1 MLGVRMTKGLFAR
14 GGLLSSLRAGD
25 SRKSTGQFASSEI
38 RPATLE
44 DCDAI
49 LDIYNFYV
57 TESLISFEEEPTD
70 IKYWHEKFKLLNE
83 LGLPFLVAV
92 SNSSELLGFAYLA
105 PWRQKS
111 AYRSTAENSIYL
123 KKSAIGKGL
132 GPQLLGELLRLG
144 KQAGIKEV
152 VAVISDSGAE
162 TSIEMHKK
170 FGFKK
175 MGHLPRV
182 GFKLNNWLGVNL
194 MQKSL

>member
-1 MLGVRMTKGLFAR
+1 MLGEVMAKRLFAR
-14 GGLLSSLRAGD
+14 NGFVNSLRSKD
-25 SRKSTGQFASSEI
+25 SGKSSGQLDTVI

-44 DCDAI
+44 DCKAI
-49 LDIYNFYV
+49 LEIYNYYV
-57 TESLISFEEEPTD
+57 SDSLISFEEEPTD
-70 IKYWHEKFKLLNE
+70 IQYWQEKFNLLNE
-83 LGLPFLVAV
+83 LGLPFIVAV
-92 SNSSELLGFAYLA
+92 SDSLELVGFAYLA

-111 AYRSTAENSIYL
+111 AYRTTAENSIYL
-123 KKSAIGKGL
+123 KKSALGYGIG
-132 GPQLLGELLRLG
+132 PLLLSELLRLG
-144 KQAGIKEV
+144 KLAGIKEV

-175 MGHLPRV
+175 IGHLPRV

>member
-1 MLGVRMTKGLFAR
+1 MTKRLFAR
-14 GGLLSSLRAGD
+14 NGFVNSLRSKD
-25 SRKSTGQFASSEI
+25 SGMSSGQLASVI

-44 DCDAI
+44 DCEAI
-49 LDIYNFYV
+49 REIYNYYV
-57 TESLISFEEEPTD
+57 SESLISFEEEPTD
-70 IKYWHEKFKLLNE
+70 INYWHEKFNLLDE
-83 LGLPFLVAV
+83 LGLPFIVAV
-92 SNSSELLGFAYLA
+92 SDSLELLGFAYLA

-111 AYRSTAENSIYL
+111 AYRTTAENSIYL
-123 KKSAIGKGL
+123 NKTAIGYGL
-132 GPQLLGELLRLG
+132 GPKLLSELLRLG
-144 KQAGIKEV
+144 KLAGIKEV

>member
-1 MLGVRMTKGLFAR
+1 MLGELMTKRLFAR
-14 GGLLSSLRAGD
+14 NGFVNSLRSKD
-25 SRKSTGQFASSEI
+25 SGRSSGQLDSVI

-44 DCDAI
+44 DCYAI
-49 LDIYNFYV
+49 REIYNFYV
-57 TESLISFEEEPTD
+57 SESLISFEEEPTD
-70 IKYWHEKFKLLNE
+70 IQYWHEKFKLLDE
-83 LGLPFLVAV
+83 LGLPFIVAV
-92 SNSSELLGFAYLA
+92 SNSSEILGFAYLA

-123 KKSAIGKGL
+123 NKSAIGYGL
-132 GPQLLGELLRLG
+132 GPKLLSELLRLG
-144 KQAGIKEV
+144 KLAGIKEV

>member
-1 MLGVRMTKGLFAR
+1 MAKKFMSGLFR
-14 GGLLSSLRAGD
+14 SRRKSSLTA
-25 SRKSTGQFASSEI
+25 KSSANIRDAS
-38 RPATLE
+38 AE
-44 DCDAI
+44 DCAAI
-49 LDIYNFYV
+49 CEIYNFYITGTV
-57 TESLISFEEEPTD
+57 ITFDEQAMLPSSWEE
-70 IKYWHEKFKLLNE
+70 KLRLVKDLN
-83 LGLPFLVAV
+83 LPFIVAT
-92 SNSSELLGFAYLA
+92 SDSGELLGFAYLA

-111 AYRSTAENSIYL
+111 AYRSTAENSIYM
-123 KKSAIGKGL
+123 KQSAIGYGL
-132 GPQLLGELLRLG
+132 GPKLLSELLRLG
-144 KQAGIKEV
+144 KLAGIKEV

>member
-1 MLGVRMTKGLFAR
+1 MLGELMTKRLFAR
-14 GGLLSSLRAGD
+14 NGFVNSLRSKD
-25 SRKSTGQFASSEI
+25 SGELSGQLDTVI
-38 RPATLE
+38 RPVTLE

-49 LDIYNFYV
+49 REIYNFYV
-57 TESLISFEEEPTD
+57 SESLISFEEEPTG
-70 IKYWHEKFKLLNE
+70 IQYWQEKFSLLQE
-83 LGLPFLVAV
+83 LGLPFIVAV
-92 SNSSELLGFAYLA
+92 SNSFEILGFAYLA

-123 KKSAIGKGL
+123 KKSAIGYGL
-132 GPQLLGELLRLG
+132 GPKLLSELLRLG
-144 KQAGIKEV
+144 KLAGIKEV

>member
-1 MLGVRMTKGLFAR
+1 MLGELMTKRLFAR
-14 GGLLSSLRAGD
+14 NGFVNSLRSKD
-25 SRKSTGQFASSEI
+25 SGMSSGQLGSVI

-44 DCDAI
+44 DCVAI
-49 LDIYNFYV
+49 REIYNYYV
-57 TESLISFEEEPTD
+57 SESLISFEEEPTD
-70 IKYWHEKFKLLNE
+70 INYWHEKFNLLDE
-83 LGLPFLVAV
+83 LGLPFIVAV
-92 SNSSELLGFAYLA
+92 SDSLELLGFAYLA

-111 AYRSTAENSIYL
+111 AYRTTAENSIYL
-123 KKSAIGKGL
+123 NKTAIGYGL
-132 GPQLLGELLRLG
+132 GPKLLSELLRLG
-144 KQAGIKEV
+144 KLAGIKEV

>member
-1 MLGVRMTKGLFAR
+1 MLGELMTKGLFAR
-14 GGLLSSLRAGD
+14 NGFVNSLRSKDPGG
-25 SRKSTGQFASSEI
+25 SSGQLVTVI
-38 RPATLE
+38 RPATVE

-49 LDIYNFYV
+49 REIYNFYV
-57 TESLISFEEEPTD
+57 SESLISFEEEPTD
-70 IKYWHEKFKLLNE
+70 IQYWQEKFNLLDE
-83 LGLPFLVAV
+83 LGLPFIVAV
-92 SNSSELLGFAYLA
+92 SDSLELLGFAYLA

-123 KKSAIGKGL
+123 KQSAIGYGL
-132 GPQLLGELLRLG
+132 GPKLLSELLRLG
-144 KQAGIKEV
+144 KLAGIKEV

>member
-1 MLGVRMTKGLFAR
+1 MTKRLFAR
-14 GGLLSSLRAGD
+14 DGFLGSLRAKD
-25 SRKSTGQFASSEI
+25 SRKSTGESVASVI
-38 RPATLE
+38 RPATLD
-44 DCDAI
+44 DCEAI
-49 LDIYNFYV
+49 LEIYNFYV

-70 IKYWHEKFKLLNE
+70 IDYWHEKFKLLAE
-83 LGLPFLVAV
+83 IGLPFLVAE
-92 SNSSELLGFAYLA
+92 SDSLELLGFAYLA

-123 KKSAIGKGL
+123 KKSAIGNGL
-132 GPQLLGELLRLG
+132 GSQLLGELLRLG
-144 KQAGIKEV
+144 KLAGIKEV

-170 FGFKK
+170 FGFRK

>member
-1 MLGVRMTKGLFAR
+1 MLGELMTKRLFAR
-14 GGLLSSLRAGD
+14 NGFVNSLRSKD
-25 SRKSTGQFASSEI
+25 SGELSGQLNTVI
-38 RPATLE
+38 RPVTLE

-49 LDIYNFYV
+49 REIYNFYV
-57 TESLISFEEEPTD
+57 SESLISFEEEPTD
-70 IKYWHEKFKLLNE
+70 IQYWNEKFKLLEE
-83 LGLPFLVAV
+83 LGLPFIVAE
-92 SNSSELLGFAYLA
+92 SNSSEIQGFAYLA

-123 KKSAIGKGL
+123 KKSAIGYGL
-132 GPQLLGELLRLG
+132 GPKLLGELLRLG
-144 KQAGIKEV
+144 KLAGIKEV

>member
-1 MLGVRMTKGLFAR
+1 MTKRLFAR
-14 GGLLSSLRAGD
+14 NGFVNSLRSKD
-25 SRKSTGQFASSEI
+25 SGRSSGQLDSVI

-44 DCDAI
+44 DCYAI
-49 LDIYNFYV
+49 REIYNFYV
-57 TESLISFEEEPTD
+57 SESLISFEEEPTD
-70 IKYWHEKFKLLNE
+70 IQYWHEKFKLLDE
-83 LGLPFLVAV
+83 LGLPFIVAV
-92 SNSSELLGFAYLA
+92 SNSSEILGFAYLA

-123 KKSAIGKGL
+123 NKSAIGYGL
-132 GPQLLGELLRLG
+132 GPKLLSELLRLG
-144 KQAGIKEV
+144 KLAGIKEV

>member
-1 MLGVRMTKGLFAR
+1 MLGELMTKRLFAR
-14 GGLLSSLRAGD
+14 NGFVNSSRSKDSGELS
-25 SRKSTGQFASSEI
+25 GQLDTVI
-38 RPATLE
+38 RPVTLE

-49 LDIYNFYV
+49 REIYNFYV
-57 TESLISFEEEPTD
+57 SESLISFEEEPTD
-70 IKYWHEKFKLLNE
+70 IQYWHEKLNLLDE
-83 LGLPFLVAV
+83 LGLPFIVAV
-92 SNSSELLGFAYLA
+92 SDSLELLGFAYLA

-111 AYRSTAENSIYL
+111 AYRTTAENSIYL
-123 KKSAIGKGL
+123 KKSAVGNGL
-132 GPQLLGELLRLG
+132 GPLLLGELLRLG
-144 KQAGIKEV
+144 KLAGIKEV

-182 GFKLNNWLGVNL
+182 GFKPNNWLGVNL

>member
-1 MLGVRMTKGLFAR
+1 MTKRLFAR
-14 GGLLSSLRAGD
+14 NGFVNSLRSKD
-25 SRKSTGQFASSEI
+25 SGRSSGQLNSVI

-44 DCDAI
+44 DCYAI
-49 LDIYNFYV
+49 REIYNFYV
-57 TESLISFEEEPTD
+57 SESLISFEEEPTD
-70 IKYWHEKFKLLNE
+70 IQYWHEKFNLLDE
-83 LGLPFLVAV
+83 LGLPFIVAV
-92 SNSSELLGFAYLA
+92 SNSSEILGFAYLA

-123 KKSAIGKGL
+123 NKSAIGYGL
-132 GPQLLGELLRLG
+132 GPKLLSELLRLG
-144 KQAGIKEV
+144 KLAGIKEV

>member
-1 MLGVRMTKGLFAR
+1 MLGELMTKRLFAR
-14 GGLLSSLRAGD
+14 NGFVNSLRSKD
-25 SRKSTGQFASSEI
+25 SGESSGQLESVI
-38 RPATLE
+38 RPATVE

-49 LDIYNFYV
+49 REIYNLYV
-57 TESLISFEEEPTD
+57 SESLISFEEEPTD
-70 IKYWHEKFKLLNE
+70 IQYWHDKFNLLDE
-83 LGLPFLVAV
+83 LGLPFIVAV
-92 SNSSELLGFAYLA
+92 SDSLELLGFAYLA

-123 KKSAIGKGL
+123 KQSAIGYGL
-132 GPQLLGELLRLG
+132 GPKLLSELLRLG
-144 KQAGIKEV
+144 KLAGIKEV

>member
-1 MLGVRMTKGLFAR
+1 MLGELMTKRLFAR
-14 GGLLSSLRAGD
+14 NGFVNSLRSKD
-25 SRKSTGQFASSEI
+25 SGRSSGQLNSVI

-44 DCDAI
+44 DCYAI
-49 LDIYNFYV
+49 REIYNFYV
-57 TESLISFEEEPTD
+57 SESLISFEEEPTD
-70 IKYWHEKFKLLNE
+70 IQYWHEKFNLLDE
-83 LGLPFLVAV
+83 LGLPFIVAV
-92 SNSSELLGFAYLA
+92 SNSSEILGFAYLA

-123 KKSAIGKGL
+123 NKSAIGYGL
-132 GPQLLGELLRLG
+132 GPKLLSELLRLG
-144 KQAGIKEV
+144 KLAGIKEV

>member
-1 MLGVRMTKGLFAR
+1 MLGELMTKRLFVR
-14 GGLLSSLRAGD
+14 DGFLNSLRAKG
-25 SRKSTGQFASSEI
+25 SAKSTGQLAVSVI

-44 DCDAI
+44 DCEAI
-49 LDIYNFYV
+49 REIYNFYV
-57 TESLISFEEEPTD
+57 NESLISFEEEATD
-70 IKYWHEKFKLLNE
+70 INYWHEKFKLLDE

-92 SNSSELLGFAYLA
+92 SESLELIGFAYLA

-123 KKSAIGKGL
+123 KQSATGNGL

-144 KQAGIKEV
+144 KLAGIKEV

-162 TSIEMHKK
+162 TSIQMHKK
-170 FGFKK
+170 FGFRK

>member
-1 MLGVRMTKGLFAR
+1 MLGELMAKRLFAR
-14 GGLLSSLRAGD
+14 NGFLNSLRSKD
-25 SRKSTGQFASSEI
+25 SGESSSQMDSVI

-49 LDIYNFYV
+49 REIYNFYV
-57 TESLISFEEEPTD
+57 SESLISFEEEPTD
-70 IKYWHEKFKLLNE
+70 IQYWHEKFNLLEE
-83 LGLPFLVAV
+83 LGLPLIVAV
-92 SNSSELLGFAYLA
+92 SNSFEILGFAYLA

-111 AYRSTAENSIYL
+111 AYRNTAENSIYL
-123 KKSAIGKGL
+123 KQSAIGYGL
-132 GPQLLGELLRLG
+132 GPKLLGELLRLG
-144 KQAGIKEV
+144 KLAGIKEV

-182 GFKLNNWLGVNL
+182 GFKLHNWLGVNL

>member
-1 MLGVRMTKGLFAR
+1 MTKRLFAR
-14 GGLLSSLRAGD
+14 NGFVNSLRSKD
-25 SRKSTGQFASSEI
+25 SGRSSGKLDSVI

-49 LDIYNFYV
+49 REIYNFYV
-57 TESLISFEEEPTD
+57 SESLISFEEEPTD
-70 IKYWHEKFKLLNE
+70 IQYWHEKFNLLDE
-83 LGLPFLVAV
+83 LGLPFIVAV
-92 SNSSELLGFAYLA
+92 SNSSEILGFAYLA

-123 KKSAIGKGL
+123 NKSAIGYGL
-132 GPQLLGELLRLG
+132 GPKLLSELLRLG
-144 KQAGIKEV
+144 KLAGIKEV

>member
-1 MLGVRMTKGLFAR
+1 MTKRLFAR
-14 GGLLSSLRAGD
+14 DGFLGSLRAKD
-25 SRKSTGQFASSEI
+25 SRKSTSESVASVI
-38 RPATLE
+38 RPATLD
-44 DCDAI
+44 DCEAI

-70 IKYWHEKFKLLNE
+70 IDYWHGKFKLLAE
-83 LGLPFLVAV
+83 LGLPFLVAE
-92 SNSSELLGFAYLA
+92 SDSLELLGFAYLA

-123 KKSAIGKGL
+123 KTSAIGNGL
-132 GPQLLGELLRLG
+132 GSQLLGELLRLG

-170 FGFKK
+170 FGFRK

-182 GFKLNNWLGVNL
+182 GFKLNSWLGVNL